1 MRLQL
6 SYAALL
12 GLAAH
17 VAAFDLDAMFK
28 PYVSAETVIAA
39 SCDADYAS
47 VLGPRWSTWAA
58 PSFFGA
64 IMPATEAD
72 LQAIVSFFTVT
83 LSWYL
88 GSHHE
93 FLSKLTTNKNTGQDC

>member
-6 SYAALL
+6 SYVPLL

-17 VAAFDLDAMFK
+17 VAAVDLDAMFG
-28 PYVSAETVIAA
+28 PYVSADTVIAS

-58 PSFFGA
+58 PTYFGA

-72 LQAIVSFFTVT
+72 LQAIVSSGTVI
-83 LSWYL
+83 LSRLL
-88 GSHHE
+88 GSPL
-93 FLSKLTTNKNTGQDC
+93 FQRTKNKSNHRSGLLK